1 MIYAISTILQTYG
14 IPLEHA
20 SHKYQLF
27 PLTCQ
32 GWLRFLSSVAS
43 ADQNAAGTGMCVTGA
58 SFYQSDF
65 HFSHRSI
72 VLRAVQG
79 KGHEANPTCWELSQI
94 LVWNLLAG
102 WGATFAT
109 GHQYYFDSQQA
120 LSSGVHV
127 PNQNK
132 IIHLWSLIS
141 TCVPYFDFEI
151 TEPLRNY
158 IMASGFT
165 REVIKRT
172 SVEAASHQNAIFQR
186 SKWRYFFNL
195 SILDFLPNTSLGQ
208 LIVWF
213 MKKPCFD
220 RMFG

>member
-1 MIYAISTILQTYG
+1 MQRTAKKCTKIYSARAQPLFYSLNLLSWHFQLIYAISTILQTYG

-43 ADQNAAGTGMCVTGA
+43 ATQYAAGSDMCIAGA

-65 HFSHRSI
+65 YVSHRSI

-79 KGHEANPTCWELSQI
+79 KGHEANPTSWELSQI

-109 GHQYYFDSQQA
+109 GHRYYFNRQKA
-120 LSSGVHV
+120 LSSWVHV
-127 PNQNK
+127 PNRNK
-132 IIHLWSLIS
+132 MIPLWSLKS
-141 TCVPYFDFEI
+141 
-151 TEPLRNY
+151 
-158 IMASGFT
+158 
-165 REVIKRT
+165 T
-172 SVEAASHQNAIFQR
+172 SV
-186 SKWRYFFNL
+186 
-195 SILDFLPNTSLGQ
+195 
-208 LIVWF
+208 
-213 MKKPCFD
+213 PCFD
-220 RMFG
+220 FRDY